1 MTSIKSIDRGLLLTR
16 FAVGL
21 VFVMH
26 GWQKLFVYGL
36 GGTAGFMGQL
46 GLPFP
51 TANAVLITFTEL
63 LGGFALLTGFGTR
76 IAGALLAFSMTVAI
90 LSAHI
95 TKGFFAPAGF
105 EYPLTLLIVNL
116 GLVFSGA
123 GRYSLDAKLF
133 GSRPASASPGYR
145 VAA

>member
-1 MTSIKSIDRGLLLTR
+1 MTSIKSIDRGVLLTR
-16 FAVGL
+16 LAVGL

-26 GWQKLFVYGL
+26 GWQKLFVFGL
-36 GGTAGFMGQL
+36 GGTAGFMAQL

-51 TANAVLITFTEL
+51 MANAVLISFTEF
-63 LGGFALLTGFGTR
+63 LGGIALLTGFGTR
-76 IAGALLAFSMTVAI
+76 VAGALLAFSMTVAI

-133 GSRPASASPGYR
+133 GSRPASSPAYR